1 MGRHFYM
8 SQKDIREDIRKNNN
22 GYKYRLVGRYGGYYI
37 PIDDSTFIFLDLLIF
52 FMSLGLCIGG
62 LYIIFSYKPIIID
75 QLENIKNLLLSLH
88 LIFIV
93 LISIVYYIF
102 YIKVV
107 KKKEFSLV
115 RVLVIISIISFVALL
130 ILFGIRLTLDSSYL
144 KIGLEQM
151 KTGNLFKTNIE
162 DAISNMEEYYH
173 VEYLLFYDIF
183 KLKSIIMFGIHLLLN
198 MILIIKTSKLTK
210 IKRKQDKI
218 KEFDDVLF
226 DKEENI
232 KF

>member
-22 GYKYRLVGRYGGYYI
+22 GYKYRLVGRYGGYYV

-62 LYIIFSYKPIIID
+62 LYIVFSYKPIIID
-75 QLENIKNLLLSLH
+75 PLENIKKLLLSLH

-93 LISIVYYIF
+93 IISIVYYIF

-162 DAISNMEEYYH
+162 DVISNKEEYYH
-173 VEYLLFYDIF
+173 VEYLFFYDIF

-198 MILIIKTSKLTK
+198 MILIIKISKLTK